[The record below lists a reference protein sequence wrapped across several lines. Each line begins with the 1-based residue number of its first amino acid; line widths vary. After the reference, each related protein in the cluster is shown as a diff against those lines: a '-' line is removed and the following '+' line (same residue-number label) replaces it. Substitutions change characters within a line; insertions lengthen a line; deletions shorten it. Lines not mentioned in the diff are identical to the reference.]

1 MNLIVPQICFIF
13 LNEQQ
18 VCFVFAFVGCN
29 PKQKNTDG
37 FTPRLLA
44 KEKSFKEASK
54 ELRKAEKLFTKYSK
68 PEATN
73 PNPPDL
79 LYFYDWICARET
91 SVREALMAAVSEV
104 FI

>member
-1 MNLIVPQICFIF
+1 MCSVLT
-13 LNEQQ
+13 
-18 VCFVFAFVGCN
+18 GCN
-29 PKQKNTDG
+29 PKQKNIDG

-44 KEKSFKEASK
+44 KERNFKEASK

-79 LYFYDWICARET
+79 LFFYDWICERE
-91 SVREALMAAVSEV
+91 SYVKEALMNTVRVPAA
-104 FI
+104 